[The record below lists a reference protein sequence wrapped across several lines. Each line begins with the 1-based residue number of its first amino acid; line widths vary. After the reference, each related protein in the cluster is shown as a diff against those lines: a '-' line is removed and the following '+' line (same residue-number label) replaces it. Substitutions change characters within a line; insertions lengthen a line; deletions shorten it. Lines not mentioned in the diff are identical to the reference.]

1 MCGHCGY
8 IDFEKSTEVEIL
20 KAMIQTLNHRG
31 PDNFSTEIFSSHQ
44 YEVGFAHA
52 RLSIIDLSD
61 KANQPMNYKHFS
73 VVFNGEIY
81 NFQEIKDEL
90 QKAGH
95 SFELESDT
103 EMILHAYEE
112 WGTECVHKFIGMFSI
127 VIYDK
132 SIESVIFIRDRVGA
146 KPLYYSHSKDLFLFG
161 SELKAL
167 VKHPKFQ
174 KNINKQVLQS
184 YFKYAYIPSNDTI
197 YQDVYKLPSG
207 SIGIL
212 NLHTNNFEIKTYWDV
227 YDYYTQDKINDVHH
241 ETAKEEV
248 HNLLKSSIL
257 YRKVADVPIG
267 VFLSGGYDSSLV
279 AAVLQKEAK
288 FPIKT
293 FTIGFES
300 GNNEAPYAKAVAEY
314 LGTDHSEYYCTT
326 ANAAAII
333 KKIAFHYDEP
343 FADSSAVPTM
353 FVSMKASEKVKVVIS
368 ADGGD
373 EVFCGYNQYV
383 AMDNYNRL
391 LKKTKNFNGTLLSL
405 GVNSISKI
413 FPTTSFRR
421 RKLSSLSTIFK
432 IQDKYQESILF
443 EGFQTMSVDV
453 IKKLF
458 KEKQKFSFHFNTDA
472 NLFKDT
478 ISMCMAIDYKQ
489 YLQNDI
495 LTKVDRATMAYS
507 IEGREPL
514 TDHRLIEYSAR
525 LPVEYKYKDGVK
537 KRILKDI
544 VHEYIPQKMM
554 DRPKAGF
561 SVPIY
566 DWLRGDLSYLLD
578 QYLNRVKIEENGI
591 FNTNFVMKLVD
602 DFKNSKLPD
611 ETIIWKLL
619 MFQMWFDQWMK
630 E

>member
-8 IDFEKSTEVEIL
+8 IDFKKSTEVEIL
-20 KAMIQTLNHRG
+20 KAMIQTLKHRG

-52 RLSIIDLSD
+52 RLSIIDLSE

-81 NFQEIKDEL
+81 NFQEIKNEL

-227 YDYYTQDKINDVHH
+227 YDYYTQDNNNDVDY
-241 ETAKEEV
+241 ETAKVEV

-279 AAVLQKEAK
+279 AAVLQKEVK
-288 FPIKT
+288 VPIKT
-293 FTIGFES
+293 FTIGFDK
-300 GNNEAPYAKAVAEY
+300 GNDEAPYARAVAEY

-326 ANAAAII
+326 ADAAEII

-514 TDHRLIEYSAR
+514 TDHRLIEYSAT

-578 QYLNRVKIEENGI
+578 QYLNRVTIEENGI

-619 MFQMWFDQWMK
+619 MFQMWFDQWIK